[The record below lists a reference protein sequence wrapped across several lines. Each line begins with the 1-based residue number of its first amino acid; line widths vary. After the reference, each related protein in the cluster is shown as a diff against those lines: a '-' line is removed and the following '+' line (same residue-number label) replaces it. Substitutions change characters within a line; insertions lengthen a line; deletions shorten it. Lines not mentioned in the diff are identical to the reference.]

1 MGITD
6 QCKPGAILIGGA
18 IRLCLLDLIDRQDN
32 LRGLTRES
40 RCLQGHGR
48 SLNRISKIVEQL
60 LFDRRIIVPHDFI
73 ILGFVIRDSKVKLVL
88 DQLLGLLGKELRRDI
103 PRHRI
108 PVALLLQLVD
118 RREVLFAVIT
128 DIHTLAVSLDSCAK
142 RVVRIRFCFLEDL
155 HFGRARRLIG
165 VEHNVHTIRQIIRID
180 CHALQ
185 IMVTVNEDTN
195 LRIMALAEVKVGH
208 TTANLH
214 NTVFVQ
220 TAFIAITNC
229 NSTGIQ
235 TRGAL
240 KLREGLAAIIGV
252 VIAQRIDL
260 ILMLI
265 SILLVELRLC
275 ENRDVRLL
283 TDIGRLSDTN
293 AIALVAIFC
302 FQNIS
307 SLVQLTFRHSEDL
320 ICALRNIN
328 HALLIDLFFQS
339 RGNLLSLAGFFAN
352 RIVILGPHTGL
363 AHAELVANFLP
374 TKTVIL
380 QRTNLIV
387 LQCLTVMACFL
398 TCSAE
403 LGQAHLILVRE
414 RVVDGLQDLLLR
426 EALLFKLLYTRQEI
440 AGMLIR
446 VIAGAPRIATRM
458 SLGTIVLQDIA
469 FGSDAK
475 IRTEVFFNRIHAATP
490 NKISVMIGS
499 NSLILAMTGLI
510 SSSVGFSTQT
520 SSFW

>member
-1 MGITD
+1 MAVYSDDLPDGVDVRFNTN
-6 QCKPGAILIGGA
+6 KPSG
-18 IRLCLLDLIDRQDN
+18 
-32 LRGLTRES
+32 TP
-40 RCLQGHGR
+40 
-48 SLNRISKIVEQL
+48 K
-60 LFDRRIIVPHDFI
+60 
-73 ILGFVIRDSKVKLVL
+73 
-88 DQLLGLLGKELRRDI
+88 
-103 PRHRI
+103 
-108 PVALLLQLVD
+108 
-118 RREVLFAVIT
+118 
-128 DIHTLAVSLDSCAK
+128 
-142 RVVRIRFCFLEDL
+142 
-155 HFGRARRLIG
+155 
-165 VEHNVHTIRQIIRID
+165 
-180 CHALQ
+180 

-208 TTANLH
+208 TTANLY

-220 TAFIAITNC
+220 TAFIAIMNC

-240 KLREGLAAIIGV
+240 KLREGLAAIIRV

-275 ENRDVRLL
+275 ENRYVRLL

-352 RIVILGPHTGL
+352 RIVIFGPHTGL
-363 AHAELVANFLP
+363 AHAELVTNFLP

-446 VIAGAPRIATRM
+446 GIAGAPRITTRM

-475 IRTEVFFNRIHAATP
+475 IRTEVDKKGMID
-490 NKISVMIGS
+490 ISEGANQVLGVS
-499 NSLILAMTGLI
+499 ESKLDEADRK
-510 SSSVGFSTQT
+510 SVG
-520 SSFW
+520 